1 MAEMVTYMPISS
13 PFIRLSGRWIEES
26 IGFAAGWNFFIF
38 EAFLVPF
45 EITAM
50 NVILKFWT
58 DKIPVWAVIMIS
70 LILYA
75 WVVLLADQD
84 WGLTFDNSMLN
95 LFAVKWYGESE
106 FWLSLG
112 KVILI
117 VGLII
122 FTFIA
127 MLGGNPLGDRYG
139 FRYWYDPGPFAEY
152 YTVGNLGRFMGL
164 LTCLIQASFTVAGPD
179 YVSLCAG
186 EVENPRKV

>member
-1 MAEMVTYMPISS
+1 
-13 PFIRLSGRWIEES
+13 
-26 IGFAAGWNFFIF
+26 
-38 EAFLVPF
+38 
-45 EITAM
+45 
-50 NVILKFWT
+50 
-58 DKIPVWAVIMIS
+58 
-70 LILYA
+70 
-75 WVVLLADQD
+75 
-84 WGLTFDNSMLN
+84 MLN

-112 KVILI
+112 KVVLA
-117 VGLII
+117 VGLIT

-139 FRYWYDPGPFAEY
+139 FRYWYDPGSFAEY
-152 YTVGNLGRFMGL
+152 YAVGNLGRFMGF